1 MADLAKT
8 IKEILYGYVS
18 CRSITDS
25 PSEKT
30 AEHFFLDYFG
40 KQEYFQR
47 HRELYGAYEISDDRH
62 GRAAVWAMVK
72 GKGNGTVVLIHHND
86 VVGVEDFKLLKD
98 YAFSPDQLYGQLAKI
113 KDTFAPEAKADF
125 ESGRYL
131 FGRGVCDMKGG
142 GAIQMA
148 LLTAY
153 SKEDEFPGNV
163 IVLGLPDEENLSAGM
178 RAAVQL
184 LAELKKQYNLEYRL
198 MINSEPHQRRTPEEG
213 VFSFGSIGKV
223 MPYVYVR
230 GSLAHAGKVFEGLNP
245 TNIAAEIVRRTE
257 VNMELSDV
265 VGAEAAPPPTWL
277 YLRENKQAYD
287 VSMPLTVTG
296 CLSVLTLNQTPE
308 AVMEKIR
315 RICEEAFA
323 CVLSDMNRNYARFLK
338 ARGQTEKLLPWQV
351 KVVDFGQLYEE
362 ALSNHGEE
370 FRRGYAEKIEEIQRL
385 LSAGEAS
392 LIMTNFALVD
402 FVYDYIDDLSPRV
415 VIGLMPPFYPNVA
428 NIINDETCSEKVRGL
443 YHTLNHFV
451 RETYGQNYIREDYYT
466 GISDLSYSGIAGGE
480 ALKDSLE
487 QNMPFFGK
495 LYSLPIDAISEISM
509 PCVNIGPWGKDFHK
523 LTERVLKED
532 LYERTPSILNY
543 AITEMLKD

>member
-1 MADLAKT
+1 M
-8 IKEILYGYVS
+8 G
-18 CRSITDS
+18 
-25 PSEKT
+25 SEMCI
-30 AEHFFLDYFG
+30 
-40 KQEYFQR
+40 R
-47 HRELYGAYEISDDRH
+47 DR
-62 GRAAVWAMVK
+62 
-72 GKGNGTVVLIHHND
+72 
-86 VVGVEDFKLLKD
+86 
-98 YAFSPDQLYGQLAKI
+98 
-113 KDTFAPEAKADF
+113 
-125 ESGRYL
+125 
-131 FGRGVCDMKGG
+131 
-142 GAIQMA
+142 
-148 LLTAY
+148 
-153 SKEDEFPGNV
+153 
-163 IVLGLPDEENLSAGM
+163 
-178 RAAVQL
+178 
-184 LAELKKQYNLEYRL
+184 
-198 MINSEPHQRRTPEEG
+198 
-213 VFSFGSIGKV
+213 SIGKV

-428 NIINDETCSEKVRGL
+428 NIINDETFSEKVRGL

-495 LYSLPIDAISEISM
+495 IYSLPIDAISEISM